1 MIVANKIPNMIVR
14 ALAVLKTLNTNQRE
28 TLDMARGIMYLW
40 REFYIKTRLEVV
52 PKEYILEFKYK
63 DDTIVSC
70 RMDDLKTLKKLIE
83 QVKAMQIKEDK

>member
-1 MIVANKIPNMIVR
+1 MANKIPNMIVT
-14 ALAVLKTLNTNQRE
+14 ALSVLRTLNTNQQE
-28 TLDMARGIMYLW
+28 MLDMARGIMYLW
-40 REFYIKTRLEVV
+40 REFCIKTRLEVV

-70 RMDDLKTLKKLIE
+70 RMEDLKTLKKLIE

>member
-1 MIVANKIPNMIVR
+1 MANKIPNMIVK

-28 TLDMARGIMYLW
+28 ALDMARGIMYLW

>member
-1 MIVANKIPNMIVR
+1 MANKIPNMIVK
-14 ALAVLKTLNTNQRE
+14 ALAVLKTLDTNQRE
-28 TLDMARGIMYLW
+28 MLDMARGIMYLW

-83 QVKAMQIKEDK
+83 QVKVMQIKEDK